1 MADLKSTE
9 QLQRSV
15 RIKIGETLWFPGFPE
30 GCNKKEKPSNQGTTP
45 QNIVQNQETKF
56 IEEVSGLTESG

>member
-9 QLQRSV
+9 QLQRAV
-15 RIKIGETLWFPGFPE
+15 HIKIGETLCFPGFLE
-30 GCNKKEKPSNQGTTP
+30 SCKKKKNQSNQGTTP
-45 QNIVQNQETKF
+45 QNIVQNQETEF